1 MAQKMKEQRQ
11 FLHVQ
16 QLDLFLFLFSSFK
29 GVPST
34 IERIALFKERSFEL
48 LLRLLQE

>member
-1 MAQKMKEQRQ
+1 LTIRLVSNNGTKDEGERQ

-34 IERIALFKERSFEL
+34 IERIALFKEKKL
-48 LLRLLQE
+48 